1 MIYLRWFVYFSLATF
16 FSFIFFLF
24 FSAFLNIKIKYW
36 VAVLIQSL
44 IIILAGKWYFKLRL
58 DNIKNFLFKD
68 LKKENWR
75 EIFKTAFFIL
85 IAVYLV
91 KGIIYLYLYYFENFK
106 VEEKNYL
113 YEFEYLYSELN
124 FFIFWITLSLF
135 GPLSEEL
142 LYRKGLFEVLSKK
155 CNFAF
160 SAIIS
165 SLIFSLI
172 HTTGSSFINGFI
184 CGLFLAFLYKKTNSS
199 LLAVFATHSI
209 YNIFNFVI
217 ALVFYIN

>member
-1 MIYLRWFVYFSLATF
+1 MIYLRWFVYFSLVTF
-16 FSFIFFLF
+16 FSFIFFF
-24 FSAFLNIKIKYW
+24 SFSAFLNIKITYW
-36 VAVLIQSL
+36 FATLIQSL
-44 IIILAGKWYFKLRL
+44 IGILAGKWYFQLRL

-75 EIFKTAFFIL
+75 EIFKITFFML
-85 IAVYLV
+85 IVVYLV

-106 VEEKNYL
+106 VDEKNYL
-113 YEFEYLYSELN
+113 FEFEYLYSKLN
-124 FFIFWITLSLF
+124 FFIFWFTLSLF

-155 CNFAF
+155 CSFAF

-172 HTTGSSFINGFI
+172 HTIGSSFINGFI
-184 CGLFLAFLYKKTNSS
+184 CGLFLAFLYKKTNGS
-199 LLAVFATHSI
+199 LLAVFAAHSI
-209 YNIFNFVI
+209 YNIFNLII
-217 ALVFYIN
+217 ALVFYIS